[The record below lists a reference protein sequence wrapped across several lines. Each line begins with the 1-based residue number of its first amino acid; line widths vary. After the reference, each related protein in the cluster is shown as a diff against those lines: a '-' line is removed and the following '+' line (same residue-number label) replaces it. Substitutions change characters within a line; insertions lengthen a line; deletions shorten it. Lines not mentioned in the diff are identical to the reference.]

1 MKVSIDFD
9 IDEDYDRY
17 KVLKVVK
24 ADNMRRVIDE
34 IMSELR
40 RMTKY
45 ETCDDE
51 DITLLLKEE
60 NVQKVVE
67 YIRQFVHNELIEHDI
82 GELF

>member
-1 MKVSIDFD
+1 MKVSIEFD

-24 ADNMRRVIDE
+24 SDNTVKVIEE

-45 ETCDDE
+45 ETCDDG
-51 DITLLLKEE
+51 DIALLLKDD
-60 NVQKVVE
+60 NTQKVVE
-67 YIRQFVHNELIEHDI
+67 YIRELLHNQLIEHDI

>member
-34 IMSELR
+34 IRSELR

-51 DITLLLKEE
+51 DIALLLKEE

-67 YIRQFVHNELIEHDI
+67 HIREFLHNQLIEHDI

>member
-1 MKVSIDFD
+1 MKVSIEFD

-34 IMSELR
+34 IMGELR
-40 RMTKY
+40 KMTKY
-45 ETCDDE
+45 EACTDD
-51 DITLLLKEE
+51 DLNPLLQDE
-60 NVQKVVE
+60 NTQKVVE
-67 YIRQFVHNELIEHDI
+67 HIRQFVHNQLIEQDI

>member
-1 MKVSIDFD
+1 MKVSIEFD

-24 ADNMRRVIDE
+24 SGNTVRVIEE
-34 IMSELR
+34 IMGELR

-51 DITLLLKEE
+51 DIALLLKDE
-60 NVQKVVE
+60 NTQKVVE
-67 YIRQFVHNELIEHDI
+67 YIREFLHNQLIEHDI

>member
-34 IMSELR
+34 IMGELR

-45 ETCDDE
+45 EACDDE
-51 DITLLLKEE
+51 DIALLLKDE

-67 YIRQFVHNELIEHDI
+67 HIRQFVHNELIEQDI